1 MMVLSIPFKNP
12 NYRIASGYSAL
23 FFICWS
29 LWWSLYAIW
38 LKQRIGLTGAELGML
53 YALNQTTSIV
63 FMLGYGVIQD
73 KLGLQK
79 TLMWVIS
86 AALMLTGPFM
96 TFIYQPLLLNAFYV
110 GAIIGALFL
119 GIGYLAGFGLVE
131 AFSEK
136 ISRHFHFEYGT
147 ARSWGSLGYALG
159 AFVAGILFSLDPNL
173 NFWLVS
179 LFGVGFAYL
188 NYRFTPPRQ
197 VIQQQ
202 KTITRQDFTAVL
214 SDKHF
219 WLFVI
224 FVIGTWS
231 FYNIFDQQLFPIFY
245 TQLFS
250 SATLGAKVYSYL
262 NASQVILE
270 ALFMAITPLLVNRI
284 GAKNAL
290 LLGVMIMAVRIFSC
304 AVSVNPYL
312 ISAVKLLHALEVPLC
327 VIAVFKYSTLYFD
340 KRLSSTIFLI
350 GFQVASSI
358 GVVVISFPL
367 GALHDQYGYQH
378 LFWII
383 SAIVSVML
391 LFGGIFLGRR
401 KLPPLRDKEVTL

>member
-1 MMVLSIPFKNP
+1 MTLSIPFTDRH
-12 NYRIASGYSAL
+12 YRISSGYLAL

-38 LKQRIGLTGAELGML
+38 LKQRIGLTGAELGIL
-53 YALNQTTSIV
+53 YAINQTASII
-63 FMLGYGVIQD
+63 FMLAYGVIQD
-73 KLGLQK
+73 KLGLRK
-79 TLMWVIS
+79 ILMWVVS
-86 AALMLTGPFM
+86 AVLILTGPFM
-96 TFIYQPLLLNAFYV
+96 TFIYQPLLLNSFYL
-110 GAIIGALFL
+110 GAIIGSLFL

-131 AFSEK
+131 TFCEK
-136 ISRHFHFEYGT
+136 ISRHFHFEYGA
-147 ARSWGSLGYALG
+147 ARAWGSLGYALG
-159 AFVAGILFSLDPNL
+159 AFIAGMLFRIDPNL
-173 NFWLVS
+173 NFWLIS
-179 LFGVGFAYL
+179 LFGVAFAFL
-188 NYRFTPPRQ
+188 NTRFTPPEYTEY
-197 VIQQQ
+197 QQN
-202 KTITRQDFTAVL
+202 IIRRQDFIAVFN
-214 SDKHF
+214 DKHF
-219 WLFVI
+219 WIFVI

-250 SATLGAKVYSYL
+250 SSALGAEIYSYL

-270 ALFMAITPLLVNRI
+270 AFFMALIPSLVNRI

-290 LLGVMIMAVRIFSC
+290 LLGVMIMAIRIFSC
-304 AVSVNPYL
+304 ALSVNPYL

-358 GVVVISFPL
+358 GVVLISYPL
-367 GALHDQYGYQH
+367 GALHDHYGYQH

-383 SAIVSVML
+383 TAIVMTML
-391 LFGGIFLGRR
+391 VFGMALLGRR
-401 KLPPLRDKEVTL
+401 QLQPGHNKHSSR

>member
-1 MMVLSIPFKNP
+1 MALSIPFKNP

-53 YALNQTTSIV
+53 YALNQTTSII

-86 AALMLTGPFM
+86 AALVFTGPFM
-96 TFIYQPLLLNAFYV
+96 TFIYQPLLLTSFYI
-110 GAIIGALFL
+110 GAIIGSLFL

-188 NYRFTPPRQ
+188 NYRFTPPKQ

-214 SDKHF
+214 SDQHF
-219 WLFVI
+219 WLFVL

-250 SATLGAKVYSYL
+250 SATLGAKIYSYL

-290 LLGVMIMAVRIFSC
+290 LLGVMIMAIRIFSC

-350 GFQVASSI
+350 GFQVASSL
-358 GVVVISFPL
+358 GVVIISFPL

-383 SAIVSVML
+383 SAIVSAML

-401 KLPPLRDKEVTL
+401 KLPTLPDKKVTL